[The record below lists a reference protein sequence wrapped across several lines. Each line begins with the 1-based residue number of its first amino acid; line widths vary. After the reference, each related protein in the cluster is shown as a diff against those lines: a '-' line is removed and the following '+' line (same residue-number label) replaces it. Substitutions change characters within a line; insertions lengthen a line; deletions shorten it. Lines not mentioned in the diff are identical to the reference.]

1 MNRNVWARPGSWCA
15 VLSMVA
21 IVLGCGD
28 SYRSRAVVKG
38 QVTIGGKNLTAGTV
52 EFHSKAEAN
61 KVGVANI
68 DANGN
73 YAMSDAPIG
82 EVMVA
87 VRVPKMTAAMM
98 TQKGGAGTPPTGVS
112 LKDPS
117 GQMNMEMKM
126 PDPSKIVQIPDK
138 YGDFATSG
146 LTHKVEKGETTHNIT
161 LTP

>member
-1 MNRNVWARPGSWCA
+1 
-15 VLSMVA
+15 MVA

-73 YAMSDAPIG
+73 YTMSDAPIG

-87 VRVPKMTAAMM
+87 VRVPKMTGMAAMA
-98 TQKGGAGTPPTGVS
+98 QKGGAGAPPPGVA

-117 GQMNMEMKM
+117 GQMNMEMNM
-126 PDPSKIVQIPDK
+126 ADPSKIVQIPDK

-146 LTHKVEKGETTHNIT
+146 LTHKVEKGETTHNIP

>member
-1 MNRNVWARPGSWCA
+1 MNRNVWARSRCWCA

-73 YAMSDAPIG
+73 YTMSDAPIG

-87 VRVPKMTAAMM
+87 VRVPKMTGMAAM
-98 TQKGGAGTPPTGVS
+98 TAQKGGAPPTGVS

-126 PDPSKIVQIPDK
+126 LDPSKIVQIPDK